1 MKKIILSTLA
11 IMFCIATM
19 VAQQEE
25 KSPKKMVIKKRT
37 VENINGVETVTET
50 TDTIETLNFD
60 EFKHDHM
67 DWEDEKDV
75 KTDVRILKDG
85 DDQKVIIKRFKKEGE
100 DGKEMEIELDGD
112 HDAYWF
118 SKEEN
123 EKILPPN
130 KAVLGVQLSNVEGE
144 NGAQVLEVFEGSAA
158 EKAGLQEG
166 DILLSVRG
174 KETKNVE
181 AVINALSENNVGDKV
196 KISYLRGTKVK
207 STKAILQERNEI
219 PAMDMD
225 KVKMMKRMKCCKGSE
240 IKCEDMKKMIIRMKD
255 GDKMIEHMKMMPGEG
270 GKKMIFIHKDEDG
283 KTKEIEIKGEGED
296 QMIWMEKEGAEKNES
311 ESLNVEVLT
320 GSPNPNDGRMKIS
333 YQGQEGPIM
342 IEVLD
347 LNGKEVFREK
357 LDQFDG
363 NYEKEINIDNIKGT
377 MILKISQGDKIK
389 TQKIIVK

>member
-1 MKKIILSTLA
+1 MKKIFFSTLA
-11 IMFCIATM
+11 ILVCMSGL

-25 KSPKKMVIKKRT
+25 KTPKKMIIKKRT

-50 TDTIETLNFD
+50 TDTIETINIS

-67 DWEDEKDV
+67 DWEDENEGE
-75 KTDVRILKDG
+75 TDVRIIKDG
-85 DDQKVIIKRFKKEGE
+85 DDKKIIVKRIKKGDE
-100 DGKEMEIELDGD
+100 DGKEIEIKMGGD
-112 HDAYWF
+112 HGYWF
-118 SKEEN
+118 SKEEEEN
-123 EKILPPN
+123 VLPPN
-130 KAVLGVQLSNVEGE
+130 KAVLGVQLNNVEGE
-144 NGAQVLEVFEGSAA
+144 NGAQVIEVFEGSAA
-158 EKAGLQEG
+158 GKAGLQEG

-181 AVINALSENNVGDKV
+181 SVINALSENKAGDKV

-207 STKAILQERNEI
+207 STKATLQERKEI
-219 PAMDMD
+219 PAMDMS
-225 KVKMMKRMKCCKGSE
+225 KKKMMKRMKCCKGSE
-240 IKCEDMKKMIIRMKD
+240 MKCEDMKKMILEMKD
-255 GDKMIEHMKMMPGEG
+255 GDKLMEHMKMMPGDG

-296 QMIWMEKEGAEKNES
+296 QMIWMEKEGTEKSES

-333 YQGQEGPIM
+333 YTGQEGPTV

-347 LNGKEVFREK
+347 LNGKEVYREK

-363 NYEKEINIDNIKGT
+363 SYEKEINIENIKGT